1 MILGWANKCGNEP
14 PQKTENKNPYSAGK
28 GFGDSL
34 YPRGASENNDQKK
47 SGEKEN

>member
-1 MILGWANKCGNEP
+1 MRQQGAAEKR
-14 PQKTENKNPYSAGK
+14 KKNPYSAGK

-34 YPRGASENNDQKK
+34 YPRGTSENNDQKK